1 MCQRLFRCFGLF
13 SDSHL
18 DKKPHTQIN
27 YKSDFQE
34 IIETRLIE
42 VKGCLSIMKYY
53 AKIGFQA
60 FLYLSSV
67 LELIFTLI
75 YCSYNNISDET
86 VYYEICYNLSI
97 ILCVSIHSGV
107 WIYTYHFKKAVE
119 HSIFVEI
126 TNYIYYMLFGILSY
140 FKLAPFI
147 IYYNRDQSIKQFS
160 FSQINK
166 YQKLSYE
173 DKQRNPCRLF
183 KDRKKTINIFRDFI
197 FHRVALLSMIIMIT
211 FQTIPQLV
219 IQGLFNQ
226 LKGSW
231 DGFNIICYGLLGINF
246 INFFFEFQFILY
258 SKSNSQL
265 QTNINYT
272 FTLKD
277 IELKFIQESKQLYQS
292 NFKYLA
298 FVKSCY
304 FHINPSKFTPYQKKK
319 CMFQIIGFL
328 LKQKQYQ
335 NIQFHFIDKYEQ
347 DTLQYL
353 ANCFK
358 FINVEKICLLYHEEN
373 SLILL
378 KGIFKSIPNL
388 KFYPQALQYF
398 DYIWLVKDA
407 YEELNNNQE
416 IQFIGNPKIT
426 VGWQDEQKSQF
437 IKNEYI
443 TISKEFQELISNFKK
458 RRQSDLNKIF
468 NQANDKIDAYDKT
481 DFFLES
487 VGDNY
492 CLYKL
497 YRFYHYQLKKL
508 YCYQNYIKTA
518 WDFILYILSFVYVSV
533 YDNTFTKAILFL
545 AIINVIYQILSY
557 TIFQQVVFK
566 AFSIQTQLSH
576 VLIFTLSACVQTWE
590 MFERILKKD
599 LKHFAGVNRYFGS
612 QTCNKFK
619 YYASKLKGNVAN
631 QIFNF
636 EDKFQIKDD
645 LKFQPQFEAIV
656 WRINTEDVY
665 NKIAQIF
672 LYILSLQYDHLDAL
686 WAFAFIR
693 LLLDTIERLIDFL
706 EVIILD
712 YLIPALILSKVSVD
726 QFYSSMFYLNTISNQ
741 IILEHPK
748 SFSIISKVELFHSQV
763 HNCKINLKTLN
774 YSQYYGLKKM
784 KMLAYFQKGLLI
796 IKSILEIDQA
806 QKLFCM
812 GSELDDLIS
821 CLKVSQIYQ
830 LKLNYYLDEVN
841 PIHIPHINVIIRN
854 CPKQLKFLQLQVEA
868 TDEHQMEFCVKR
880 KKTLI
885 AFSYSYFQIIQQYRN
900 NDAQVEIEIN
910 LNINENF
917 LKLDR
922 YNFEEFYFEVSGNLI
937 LNNCEQLFA
946 KFNYL
951 KLFKASIIN
960 KGTIQIF
967 QFSNNLR
974 SQQLE
979 TLDITF
985 ENIKLDF
992 QEYNFKNLLRIKM
1005 ILINCEFNNDELRE
1019 KLETLNEQT
1028 NEIYIDMSQCLL
1040 RFTRDQQ
1047 RDLIK
1052 KLEQQGTDVVIK
1064 I

>member
-1 MCQRLFRCFGLF
+1 MCKRLFRCFGLF

-18 DKKPHTQIN
+18 DKKPYTQIN

-42 VKGCLSIMKYY
+42 VKGCLSILKYY

-75 YCSYNNISDET
+75 YSSYNNITDET

-107 WIYTYHFKKAVE
+107 WMYTYHFKKVAQN
-119 HSIFVEI
+119 SIFVEI

-166 YQKLSYE
+166 YQILNYE
-173 DKQRNPCRLF
+173 DKKRNPCRLF
-183 KDRKKTINIFRDFI
+183 KDRKKPVNIFRDLI
-197 FHRVALLSMIIMIT
+197 FHRVALLSMMIMIT

-231 DGFNIICYGLLGINF
+231 DGFNIFCYGLLGINF

-265 QTNINYT
+265 QTDINYT

-277 IELKFIQESKQLYQS
+277 IELKFIQETKQLIQS

-304 FHINPSKFTPYQKKK
+304 FHINLSKFSPYQKKRS
-319 CMFQIIGFL
+319 MIQIIGFL

-358 FINVEKICLLYHEEN
+358 FINVDKICLLYHEEN
-373 SLILL
+373 SLVLL
-378 KGIFKSIPNL
+378 KDIFKSIPNL

-398 DYIWLVKDA
+398 DYLWLVKDA
-407 YEELNNNQE
+407 YEEQNNKQE

-426 VGWQDEQKSQF
+426 VGWQEAQKSQF
-437 IKNEYI
+437 IINEYI

-468 NQANDKIDAYDKT
+468 NSANDTINAYDKT

-497 YRFYHYQLKKL
+497 YRFYHYQWKKL

-518 WDFILYILSFVYVSV
+518 WDFLLQILSFVYVSV
-533 YDNTFTKAILFL
+533 YDNTFTKAILVL
-545 AIINVIYQILSY
+545 AIMNVVYQILSF

-566 AFSIQTQLSH
+566 AFSIQTQLSL
-576 VLIFTLSACVQTWE
+576 VLIFTVSAITQVWE
-590 MFERILKKD
+590 VFESVLKKD

-636 EDKFQIKDD
+636 EDQFQIKDD
-645 LKFQPQFEAIV
+645 LKISPQFEAIM

-672 LYILSLQYDHLDAL
+672 LYILSLQYDHLDAV
-686 WAFAFIR
+686 WAIAFIK
-693 LLLDTIERLIDFL
+693 LLLDTIERLIDLL

-726 QFYSSMFYLNTISNQ
+726 QFYSSMFYLNTISKQ

-748 SFSIISKVELFHSQV
+748 SFSIISKVELYHSQV

-806 QKLFCM
+806 QRLFCM

-841 PIHIPHINVIIRN
+841 PIHIPHINVIIKIAQKN
-854 CPKQLKFLQLQVEA
+854 QSFCNSKQKLQMNIKWNFALKERKLLQLFHTHISKQ
-868 TDEHQMEFCVKR
+868 F
-880 KKTLI
+880 
-885 AFSYSYFQIIQQYRN
+885 N
-900 NDAQVEIEIN
+900 NKEIMM
-910 LNINENF
+910 LRQ
-917 LKLDR
+917 KSR
-922 YNFEEFYFEVSGNLI
+922 
-937 LNNCEQLFA
+937 Q
-946 KFNYL
+946 
-951 KLFKASIIN
+951 
-960 KGTIQIF
+960 IQI
-967 QFSNNLR
+967 QM
-974 SQQLE
+974 
-979 TLDITF
+979 
-985 ENIKLDF
+985 
-992 QEYNFKNLLRIKM
+992 RI
-1005 ILINCEFNNDELRE
+1005 F
-1019 KLETLNEQT
+1019 
-1028 NEIYIDMSQCLL
+1028 
-1040 RFTRDQQ
+1040 
-1047 RDLIK
+1047 
-1052 KLEQQGTDVVIK
+1052 
-1064 I
+1064 